1 MSSGFGRRRKS
12 LDDGAV
18 ASSMGG
24 SEPAAEALDPA
35 QFETSFHASLYAMG
49 LFLAITIS
57 IVGLYLLAHLSV
69 IDARPLPP
77 TWAEAQCSGG
87 RGCAVWSGEAQCEVS
102 TDAARTRTRAVEVRV
117 LARSRDDAMLAMM
130 DHMPACRI
138 GTIARQETGV
148 GQPLRQ
154 TVANS
159 VYN

>member
-1 MSSGFGRRRKS
+1 MSSGFGRRRRS
-12 LDDGAV
+12 IGEAPATAPSGA
-18 ASSMGG
+18 
-24 SEPAAEALDPA
+24 EPAAEGIDPA
-35 QFETSFHASLYAMG
+35 QFETPFHASLQAMG

-57 IVGLYLLAHLSV
+57 IVGLYLLTHLSV

-77 TWAEAQCSGG
+77 TWAEAQCNGG
-87 RGCAVWSGEAQCEVS
+87 RGCAIWSGEAACEVS
-102 TDAARTRTRAVEVRV
+102 TDAARSRTRAVEVRV

-159 VYN
+159 VFN